1 MLNPI
6 HCLLHAKH
14 AKHVSKGDGST
25 FCIQGEL
32 VQHAIWLSS
41 LFCKSS
47 RPTKHGFQYK
57 SNHASSDL
65 SKEGMLT
72 CSKCMLPVH
81 PLDVATKLGREGRL
95 HMHQMGHDVPD
106 YERHMQAKGDQAGH
120 ALPGASRGAPNVTNK
135 KEKKF
140 DMHKVK
146 NAVGAYK
153 NAQQVSDDY
162 SDSSSDEEEYKKPRT
177 RKKAQKAHERRHNVD
192 NGEFLSIPSMNR
204 W

>member
-1 MLNPI
+1 MQNFIILSRKPERQEYLTHSRAI
-6 HCLLHAKH
+6 CPTYKLAFKSVLQPLSL
-14 AKHVSKGDGST
+14 VSS
-25 FCIQGEL
+25 E
-32 VQHAIWLSS
+32 
-41 LFCKSS
+41 
-47 RPTKHGFQYK
+47 YK

-65 SKEGMLT
+65 SKEGMFT

-106 YERHMQAKGDQAGH
+106 YERHMQDGH
-120 ALPGASRGAPNVTNK
+120 ALPGASRGTPNVTNK

-140 DMHKVK
+140 EIHKVK

-153 NAQQVSDDY
+153 NGQEVSDDY

-177 RKKAQKAHERRHNVD
+177 WKKAWKKAQKAHERRHNVD
-192 NGEFLSIPSMNR
+192 SGDFSSVPKVYRM
-204 W
+204 